1 MTLALAVDISLALLV
16 LAVAGWII
24 AVRDTFGAVIGFVAY
39 GLLLALGWVRLAAP
53 DVALTEAAIGGGLTG
68 ALLIGAAARLR
79 RTEAAARAEYPGA
92 LTRTLAAVLAVTVAA
107 ALAIGVLALP
117 DPAPTLAPAAASP
130 LNTRSVASTPT
141 TASENVT
148 SMFVDGVLSIA
159 PGAGTRAVTVG
170 DVRSTT
176 V

>member
-39 GLLLALGWVRLAAP
+39 GLLLALVWVRLAAP

-79 RTEAAARAEYPGA
+79 RTEAAARAE
-92 LTRTLAAVLAVTVAA
+92 
-107 ALAIGVLALP
+107 
-117 DPAPTLAPAAASP
+117 
-130 LNTRSVASTPT
+130 
-141 TASENVT
+141 
-148 SMFVDGVLSIA
+148 
-159 PGAGTRAVTVG
+159 
-170 DVRSTT
+170 
-176 V
+176 